1 MRKGIYLYIILALSS
16 SVFFSCKEKQ
26 QPVDIDFDALRP
38 KTERDYGIDPD
49 TITIPA
55 LSPADVSASFKPIFE
70 LIFQKDLFVPSD
82 KELYPYRFGAQE
94 YLAVSQKDINN
105 NDMGTWFFLLYKD
118 SVMTD
123 NAYLNWLDCFG
134 KECQSLSLGSNYNI
148 GENTG
153 QIWSNDTL
161 LVAYISNQGGT
172 FYPKETSKMD
182 KFFKE
187 KSRFGLKWTRGQA
200 GSWTGKMVRK

>member
-1 MRKGIYLYIILALSS
+1 MRKSIFVYIILTLTPLT
-16 SVFFSCKEKQ
+16 FFSCKEKQ
-26 QPVDIDFDALRP
+26 KKVVIDYDALRP

-49 TITIPA
+49 TVTIPA
-55 LSPADVSASFKPIFE
+55 LSPADVSSSFKLIFG
-70 LIFQKDLFVPSD
+70 LIFQKDLYVPSD

-134 KECQSLSLGSNYNI
+134 KECQSLSLGSDDNI
-148 GENTG
+148 AENTG
-153 QIWSNDTL
+153 QIWANDTL

-200 GSWTGKMVRK
+200 GVWTKKMVRK